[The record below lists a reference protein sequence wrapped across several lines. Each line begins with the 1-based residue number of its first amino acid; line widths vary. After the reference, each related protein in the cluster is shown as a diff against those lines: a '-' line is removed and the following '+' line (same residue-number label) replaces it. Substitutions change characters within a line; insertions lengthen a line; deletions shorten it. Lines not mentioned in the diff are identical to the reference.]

1 MPSIEITDQKR
12 IVVLCDNEFWKA
24 PRVNRTAVFL
34 ASTFGQLSV
43 ISGVTE
49 PVAKRM
55 EQFRNITIYRHRY
68 FKPTYGEARVVKWA
82 TAIALGSDDRKVSL
96 NGENRIRSLSK
107 TLLISMFF
115 LGWFLYLVVLNL
127 SIVVRFI
134 GLVGDL
140 YYANDLDTLLAGYL
154 LTRLHRARLIYD
166 AHELYPDLAETSPDF
181 YRFLLKKVEGY
192 LARRADAVITVNDP
206 IAEILQDRHRL
217 ERKPTVVLNCPPFQ
231 PVPERVNASLPLYKV
246 LYHGLYLPGR
256 NLEGLVLS
264 MRYVENAQLY
274 LRGYGMLEGT
284 LRRIVDQNGLRDKVI
299 FLAPVPMSELV
310 PKAAE
315 FDIGI
320 VPYPGNPLN
329 LNSYFCGPNKVFEYL
344 MAGLALAVSDL
355 PELRKIVDQYDVGI
369 VFDPDSPRDIARA
382 LAELTEESLQRMQ
395 ANALAAARETF
406 NFEREAEKLHRVI
419 QGIGFSAVHS
429 DHCEGAVSRLGRE
442 EDAGQIQ

>member
-1 MPSIEITDQKR
+1 MSSAEITDQKH
-12 IVVLCDNEFWKA
+12 IVVLVNNEFWKD
-24 PRVNRTAVFL
+24 PRVNRTVVFL
-34 ASTFGQLSV
+34 ASTFRQISV

-49 PVAKRM
+49 PVAKRR
-55 EQFRNITIYRHRY
+55 EQFGNIAIHRHRF

-82 TAIALGSDDRKVSL
+82 TAIASGSDDMNVSL
-96 NGENRIRSLSK
+96 NGENRIRSLGK
-107 TLLISMFF
+107 TLLRSMFF

-127 SIVVRFI
+127 SIVIRYR

-154 LTRLHRARLIYD
+154 LARLHRARLIYD
-166 AHELYPDLAETSPDF
+166 AHELYPDLFETGPDF
-181 YRFLLKKVEGY
+181 YRFLLKKLEGY
-192 LARRADAVITVNDP
+192 LTRRTDAVVTVNDS

-217 ERKPTVVLNCPPFQ
+217 GRKPTIVLNCSPFQ
-231 PVPERVNASLPLYKV
+231 PVSERFNASHPPYKV
-246 LYHGLYLPGR
+246 LYQGLYLPGR

-274 LRGYGMLEGT
+274 LRGYGILEET
-284 LRRIVDQNGLRDKVI
+284 LKRIVDQNGLHDKVV

-310 PKAAE
+310 PKAVE

-329 LNSYFCGPNKVFEYL
+329 LNSYFCTPNKVFEYM

-355 PELRKIVDQYDVGI
+355 PELKKIVDQYEVGI
-369 VFDPDSPRDIARA
+369 TFDPDDPNDIARA

-395 ANALAAARETF
+395 ANALAAAQGTF
-406 NFEREAEKLHRVI
+406 NFEHEAEKLHRVI
-419 QGIGFSAVHS
+419 
-429 DHCEGAVSRLGRE
+429 
-442 EDAGQIQ
+442 